1 MANIQTA
8 IRFQAEQVRHL
19 LGSAVVAGF
28 YTALGGPLLHPAR
41 QFFLQNLTD
50 QTLMFSLDGITDH
63 FPLPANGF
71 LLDDVTSNAALSKG
85 LMLAQG
91 ETLYVKRLSIPIPT
105 GDVYFS
111 VFYATDGQ

>member
-8 IRFQAEQVRHL
+8 IRFEAEVVRHL

-28 YTALGGPLLHPAR
+28 YTAIGGPLLHPCR
-41 QFFLQNLTD
+41 QFFVQNLTD
-50 QTLMFSLDGITDH
+50 QTLMFSFDGINDH

-85 LMLAQG
+85 FMLAQG
-91 ETLYVKRLSIPIPT
+91 ETLYVKSLGIPVPA